1 MRNDHPAPPPCGAED
16 TRGYGASPMQNG
28 GANDADVISSA
39 AKCGAAKKMRA
50 LSERQ
55 ENFCQAYLVAGNATK
70 AAINAGYSERG
81 ARQQGSRLLTNANIL
96 ERIAGLRA
104 DLGLRNRI
112 DRDTVMA
119 KLEAA
124 YRGAM
129 TAHTY
134 LTAVRA
140 AEAQARLAGLFPDRA
155 VAGRAAPRDGAGRS
169 PQDGNS
175 PGRNGGRTSS
185 PRKIKGNGASAV
197 LARPEIAR

>member
-1 MRNDHPAPPPCGAED
+1 MCVDHQSPPQIAAREMQNHGASDTNVISCGAKPGCVK
-16 TRGYGASPMQNG
+16 RSR
-28 GANDADVISSA
+28 S
-39 AKCGAAKKMRA
+39 
-50 LSERQ
+50 LSGRQ
-55 ENFCQAYLVAGNATK
+55 ENFCQAYILAGNAAK
-70 AAINAGYSERG
+70 AAINAGYAEHS
-81 ARQQGSRLLTNANIL
+81 ARQQASRLLTKANIL
-96 ERIAGLRA
+96 ERITALRA

-140 AEAQARLAGLFPDRA
+140 AEAQARLAGLFPDRV
-155 VAGRAAPRDGAGRS
+155 VAARGSAQEGAGEA
-169 PQDGNS
+169 PPHAGNS
-175 PGRNGGRTSS
+175 PGRNGARKSS
-185 PRKIKGNGASAV
+185 RRKIKGNGASHV

>member
-1 MRNDHPAPPPCGAED
+1 MRED
-16 TRGYGASPMQNG
+16 RESPSHRAARDMRERGESDANVIASDAIG
-28 GANDADVISSA
+28 GAP
-39 AKCGAAKKMRA
+39 KKLRA

-55 ENFCQAYLVAGNATK
+55 ENFCQAYILAGNAAK
-70 AAINAGYSERG
+70 AAINAGYAEHS
-81 ARQQGSRLLTNANIL
+81 ARQQASRLLTKANIL
-96 ERIAGLRA
+96 ERITALRA

-140 AEAQARLAGLFPDRA
+140 AEAQARLAGLMPDRA
-155 VAGRAAPRDGAGRS
+155 IASRAAAQEGADGESPQAGKSGGHDGA
-169 PQDGNS
+169 
-175 PGRNGGRTSS
+175 RTSS
-185 PRKIKGNGASAV
+185 PRKIKGNGAAHV
-197 LARPEIAR
+197 LARAERAR

>member
-1 MRNDHPAPPPCGAED
+1 MREDHQSPPQMAAREMQNHGASDTNVISCGAKPGCV
-16 TRGYGASPMQNG
+16 TRS
-28 GANDADVISSA
+28 
-39 AKCGAAKKMRA
+39 RA
-50 LSERQ
+50 LSGRQ
-55 ENFCQAYLVAGNATK
+55 ENFCQAYILAGNAAK
-70 AAINAGYSERG
+70 AAINAGYAEHS
-81 ARQQGSRLLTNANIL
+81 ARQQASRLLTKANIL
-96 ERIAGLRA
+96 ERIAALRA

-155 VAGRAAPRDGAGRS
+155 IASRAAAQEGADGESPQAGKSRGHDGA
-169 PQDGNS
+169 
-175 PGRNGGRTSS
+175 RTSS
-185 PRKIKGNGASAV
+185 PRKIKGHGASHV

>member
-1 MRNDHPAPPPCGAED
+1 MRED
-16 TRGYGASPMQNG
+16 RESPSHRAARDMRERGESDANVIASDAIG
-28 GANDADVISSA
+28 GAP
-39 AKCGAAKKMRA
+39 KKLRA

-55 ENFCQAYLVAGNATK
+55 ENFCQAYILAGNAAK
-70 AAINAGYSERG
+70 AAINAGYAEHS
-81 ARQQGSRLLTNANIL
+81 ARQQASRLLTKANIL
-96 ERIAGLRA
+96 ERITALRA

-140 AEAQARLAGLFPDRA
+140 AEAQARLAGLFPDRV
-155 VAGRAAPRDGAGRS
+155 VAARGSAQEGAGEA
-169 PQDGNS
+169 PPHAGNS
-175 PGRNGGRTSS
+175 PGRNGARKSS
-185 PRKIKGNGASAV
+185 RRKIKGNGASHV